1 MNNKVFLY
9 KIPEFNIRE
18 QDTSNDPDT
27 SYPEYRFDRL
37 SKRND
42 IYSAIRQLFYLC
54 GYDRGN
60 YGGSDW
66 NPLGDFIRPGQ
77 TVLIKPNM
85 VLHCNHEKKADVYS
99 VVTSP
104 AIIRCVIDYVYIALK
119 GKGRIII
126 GDAPLHTAD
135 FEKLRQI
142 LCLNKI
148 QELYKTKKF
157 DIEVTDFRLSYV
169 TKDNKGVIQKKQKET
184 SPVNY
189 IRVNLGSSSMLSKY
203 NDDYKKFRVT
213 EYDPCEMKT
222 HHNKDVHEYCVHRS
236 VLEADVIISLPKI
249 KTHRKAGY
257 TCAMKNL
264 VGING
269 NKDWL
274 PHHRKGS
281 IEEGG
286 DEYLH
291 KSLRKRL
298 ISKSWD
304 LRWKSTNPLWQKT
317 LYIFERALHT
327 TRKVFPFKDNYFE
340 GSWWGNDTISRTI
353 TDLNRVVIYC
363 DKQGQMQETQQRKLL
378 YLADGII
385 CGEGEGPMKI
395 TPKQCDVLIWGH
407 NSYAVDMLAVKLMG
421 FDYKKINTLKN
432 CLDISSYKIFEGNP
446 EDIKIFGNLD
456 EGIYRLSNIRDLI
469 GFDFVAPASW
479 SGHIELEGID
489 SKHKTK
495 KRVCKSEVTV

>member
-1 MNNKVFLY
+1 MDEYL
-9 KIPEFNIRE
+9 
-18 QDTSNDPDT
+18 SPDT
-27 SYPEYRFDRL
+27 DYPEYLFELL
-37 SKRND
+37 SKKNG
-42 IYSAIRQLFYLC
+42 IYQAIREMFHLC
-54 GYDRGN
+54 GYDKAN
-60 YGGSDW
+60 YNTAGW
-66 NPLGDFIRPGQ
+66 NPLGEFIRPGQ

-85 VLHCNHEKKADVYS
+85 VLHYNHQQNADVYS

-119 GKGRIII
+119 GQGRIII

-135 FEKLRQI
+135 FEKLCQM

-157 DIEVTDFRLSYV
+157 DIEVTDFRLSYA

-184 SPVNY
+184 FPANY

-203 NDDYKKFRVT
+203 NDDFKKFRVT
-213 EYDPCEMKT
+213 EYNPSEMT
-222 HHNKDVHEYCVHRS
+222 LHHNKKVHEYCVHRD

-257 TCAMKNL
+257 SCAMKNF

-281 IEEGG
+281 IEEGE

-304 LRWKSTNPLWQKT
+304 MRWRSKNPVWQKT
-317 LYIFERALHT
+317 LYTFERALHAT
-327 TRKVFPFKDNYFE
+327 KKVLPFIDNYFE

-353 TDLNRVVIYC
+353 ADLNRVVMYC
-363 DKQGQMQETQQRKLL
+363 DKQGKLQDTQQRKLL
-378 YLADGII
+378 YLVDGII
-385 CGEGEGPMKI
+385 CGEGEGPMKT
-395 TPKQCDVLIWGH
+395 TPKRCDMLICGH
-407 NSYAVDMLAVKLMG
+407 NSFAVDMLAVKLMG

-432 CLDISSYKIFEGNP
+432 CLDIQSYKILQRNM
-446 EDIKIFGNLD
+446 EDIEIFSNLD
-456 EGIYRLSNIRDLI
+456 KGIYRLSNIRDLI
-469 GFDFVAPASW
+469 GFDFVAPVSW
-479 SGHIELEGID
+479 SGHIELERID

-495 KRVCKSEVTV
+495 KRMRKSVVPV